1 MIDAI
6 RQALEEG
13 DHERGLGLLRRHWL
27 TLILDSR
34 TAELEQLCVAFPEP
48 VDGNVLL
55 IRACCR
61 DLAGDQHG
69 AEFLRGQGSRGATS
83 QFVACFANLLL
94 APDSPTKS
102 AIADEARI
110 ALASCGPE
118 DDYPSALFLLGW
130 AEVRLRRN
138 LPEAIAL
145 LRSAS
150 EESRLHGRAETFRLA
165 QANLAFALAQS
176 GAFTE
181 AEHMLKGLARPTE
194 ASDWDRFEGGLMES
208 TRGSIA
214 YWQGDFETAVAVLDG
229 HVAVGGTGTNFA
241 AYAKMYLVLSL
252 VALHRKSRFREA
264 QQLLQGVS
272 ADDKHGVPWGTLRSV
287 SMGILAHAEGRD
299 DIAKRVATPALMR
312 SGAPVAHALLAE
324 LFQRLGEP
332 ELAGQALQL
341 VAATTAPRYARVSTL
356 VTSACLSA
364 MAGRGPRAHEF
375 LDRALGA
382 AAPEGVLAPFLSPEG
397 PIGELLAAHTLRGSP
412 HDTFLR
418 AIFAARDAHS
428 QLVSDLLTHRE
439 REILTQLRTTL
450 TAQEIA
456 NQLAIAYPTVKTH
469 IRSIYRKLGVTTR
482 RAALRA
488 ADELAGLT

>member
-6 RQALEEG
+6 QRALAGG
-13 DHERGLGLLRRHWL
+13 DHEEARRLLRRHWL

-34 TAELEQLCVAFPEP
+34 TAELEQLCVSFPEP
-48 VDGNVLL
+48 SDANLLL

-69 AEFLRGQGSRGATS
+69 AEFLRGQGSLGES
-83 QFVACFANLLL
+83 GQFVACFANLLL
-94 APDSPTKS
+94 ARDTPTKS
-102 AIADEARI
+102 VIADEARL

-138 LPEAIAL
+138 LPDAIAL

-165 QANLAFALAQS
+165 QANLAFALAQA
-176 GAFTE
+176 GGFTE
-181 AEHMLKGLARPTE
+181 AEQLLDELPYPSE
-194 ASDWDRFEGGLMES
+194 ASDWDRFEGGLPES

-214 YWQGDFETAVAVLDG
+214 YWRGDFAGAVSVLDG
-229 HVAVGGTGTNFA
+229 GVAAGGTGTNFA
-241 AYAKMYLVLSL
+241 AYARLYLVLSL
-252 VALHRKSRFREA
+252 VALQRKSRYREA
-264 QQLLQGVS
+264 QQLLLGIS

-287 SMGILAHAEGRD
+287 SLGILAHAEGQD
-299 DIAKRVATPALMR
+299 DAARRVAAPALMR
-312 SGAPVAHALLAE
+312 SGAPVAHAMLAE

-341 VAATTAPRYARVSTL
+341 VAVTTAPRYARVSTL

-364 MAGRGPRAHEF
+364 MAGRGPQAHEF
-375 LDRALGA
+375 LDRALGDA
-382 AAPEGVLAPFLSPEG
+382 AGEHVLAPFLSTEG
-397 PIGELLAAHTLRGSP
+397 PIGELLSAHARRASP
-412 HDTFLR
+412 HDAFLR
-418 AIFAARDAHS
+418 AIFAARDAHA
-428 QLVSDLLTHRE
+428 QLVSGLLTHRE

-456 NQLAIAYPTVKTH
+456 GQLEIAYPTVKTH
-469 IRSIYRKLGVTTR
+469 IRSIYRKLGVASR
-482 RAALRA
+482 REAIRA
-488 ADELAGLT
+488 ADEL